1 MLTNNK
7 FNEKVPSAFSYSG
20 RAIWS
25 PKTAVINPKEVLNQ
39 LEKELNQNGIK
50 IIKESKINNINTNDR
65 KFEINN
71 SNIVSYNYLFNTTG
85 LQADRISKL
94 FKITHPFVLLPFK
107 GLYWKLKST
116 CKINIKSN
124 VYPVPDLNVP
134 FLGVHFTPNTY
145 GDVYIG
151 PTATAA
157 WGRENYYS
165 LENIEPR
172 MAVNNL
178 YILGKQYLYNK
189 GGFRRYVHDQAFQSF
204 KPFLVK
210 AAQKLIPKIKTEDIE
225 FSNKVGI
232 RAQLYNL
239 EEMSLVD
246 DFLSIN
252 DKSSTHI
259 LNAISPA
266 FTSSFELADLII
278 NQSNLSIS

>member
-1 MLTNNK
+1 
-7 FNEKVPSAFSYSG
+7 
-20 RAIWS
+20 
-25 PKTAVINPKEVLNQ
+25 
-39 LEKELNQNGIK
+39 
-50 IIKESKINNINTNDR
+50 
-65 KFEINN
+65 
-71 SNIVSYNYLFNTTG
+71 
-85 LQADRISKL
+85 
-94 FKITHPFVLLPFK
+94 
-107 GLYWKLKST
+107 
-116 CKINIKSN
+116 
-124 VYPVPDLNVP
+124 
-134 FLGVHFTPNTY
+134 
-145 GDVYIG
+145 
-151 PTATAA
+151 
-157 WGRENYYS
+157 
-165 LENIEPR
+165 

-178 YILGKQYLYNK
+178 FILGKQYLYNK

-278 NQSNLSIS
+278 NQSNLSTS